1 MPTAGIYTI
10 IYGTR
15 NSGTIKNVVYSQEWP
30 TINGSI
36 QYFNYHK
43 YFVETQQT
51 HIILL
56 SYLRQRV
63 FRHI

>member
-43 YFVETQQT
+43 HLVETQQ
-51 HIILL
+51 II
-56 SYLRQRV
+56 
-63 FRHI
+63 